1 MIVVGSEAGARTGPD
16 GKFTIATA
24 PTGSQRV
31 RASRIGYSPTDQ
43 LVTLSAGQTSTV
55 NFAMATASVTLD
67 QMVVIGYGTQR
78 RSDLTG
84 SVASVTPNVD
94 QTPVLSLEQ
103 TLQGSAPG
111 VMVTQASAAPG
122 GALSIRIRGGASVTG
137 NNEPLYVI
145 DGFPIENDPDN
156 QSPSDGGRDA
166 TTTVPSNPMAALN
179 PNDIESIEILKD
191 ASATSIYG
199 ARGANGVIIIT
210 TKHGS
215 TTRPKFTLDSYT
227 GNQTVA
233 HRYDLLNGKQFAQF
247 ANDWSALNGTG
258 VIFADP
264 NARDEHRLAV
274 AHLPRRADPQ
284 HAGGRDRRSGRFE
297 RHALCAV
304 GRRLSAGR
312 RRRQL
317 GLQAHVDARQ
327 PRSGNRR
334 ELPPEQQPDA
344 ESRAES
350 VDSDRRIAQCRR
362 RRGWR
367 GNRLLPRPSG
377 ATGQRRVH
385 ADESQQPVVG
395 TRRTVEPR

>member
-1 MIVVGSEAGARTGPD
+1 MS
-16 GKFTIATA
+16 
-24 PTGSQRV
+24 
-31 RASRIGYSPTDQ
+31 
-43 LVTLSAGQTSTV
+43 
-55 NFAMATASVTLD
+55 TASVTLD
-67 QMVVIGYGTQR
+67 QMVVVGYGTQR

-111 VMVTQASAAPG
+111 VMVTQASSAPG
-122 GALSIRIRGGASVTG
+122 GALSIRVRGGASVTG

-227 GNQTVA
+227 GTQSVA

-247 ANDWSALNGTG
+247 ANAWSALNGTG

-264 NARDEHRLAV
+264 IVRAEHRLAV
-274 AHLPRRADPQ
+274 ADLPRRADPQ
-284 HAGGRDRRSGRFE
+284 RAGWCHRRGRRLE
-297 RHALCAV
+297 RHALRDL
-304 GRRLSAGR
+304 RRRVPAGR

-317 GLQAHVDARQ
+317 RLQAHVDARQ
-327 PRSGNRR
+327 PRSGHRR
-334 ELPPEQQPDA
+334 EPPPEQQPHG
-344 ESRAES
+344 EPRAEP
-350 VDSDRRIAQCRR
+350 VDSDRRIAQRRR
-362 RRGWR
+362 RRGGR
-367 GNRLLPRPSG
+367 GDRLLPGPS
-377 ATGQRRVH
+377 RCV
-385 ADESQQPVVG
+385 
-395 TRRTVEPR
+395 RRTACTR